1 MTNKGKLV
9 KPPEF
14 ERTIIR
20 NRRQMTYDEAQ
31 EIIAIPTLTPED
43 EIAKDVRLLY
53 KLSQSLKKERLG
65 NEL

>member
-1 MTNKGKLV
+1 MTDKGKIV
-9 KPPEF
+9 SPPAF

-31 EIIAIPTLTPED
+31 EIIEISTLTPED

-53 KLSQSLKKERLG
+53 KLSQALKEGRLG
-65 NEL
+65 KKL